1 MIIREENGK
10 REYARVDLTAREVLN
25 SPYYYLHK
33 NDIIYVE
40 PIKTRINATDRNVQ
54 LVPIITSIV
63 AAVGTLGILI
73 LNFTK

>member
-1 MIIREENGK
+1 MIIREENGT
-10 REYARVDLTAREVLN
+10 RQYARVNLTARDIFN

-33 NDIIYVE
+33 NDVIYVE
-40 PIKTRINATDRNVQ
+40 PIKTKINATDRNVQ
-54 LVPIITSIV
+54 LVPIVTSIV